1 MDVLFVD
8 NDEKICQVIPAI
20 LKQAGLNVDIAC
32 DGKTAL
38 EKIKKQSYAVMIL
51 DHRFPGLYGF
61 TVLERALKIDPKIK
75 TVMVSDHGDPS
86 TRSWAKELGAYD
98 FINKPFEIGTLIN
111 VVKKA
116 LNSADA
122 KKVTFQV

>member
-8 NDEKICQVIPAI
+8 NDEKICQVIPDI

-51 DHRFPGLYGF
+51 DHRFPSLYGY

-75 TVMVSDHGDPS
+75 TVMVSEHGDPS
-86 TRSWAKELGAYD
+86 TKSWAKKLGAYD
-98 FINKPFEIGTLIN
+98 FINKPFEIETLIN

-116 LNSADA
+116 LNSADT
-122 KKVTFQV
+122 KKVIFQV

>member
-8 NDEKICQVIPAI
+8 NDEKICQVIPDI
-20 LKQAGLNVDIAC
+20 LKQAGLNVDTAC

-38 EKIKKQSYAVMIL
+38 EKIKKQSYVVMIL
-51 DHRFPGLYGF
+51 DHRFPSLYGY

-86 TRSWAKELGAYD
+86 TRSWAKKLGAYD
-98 FINKPFEIGTLIN
+98 FINKPFEIGMLIN